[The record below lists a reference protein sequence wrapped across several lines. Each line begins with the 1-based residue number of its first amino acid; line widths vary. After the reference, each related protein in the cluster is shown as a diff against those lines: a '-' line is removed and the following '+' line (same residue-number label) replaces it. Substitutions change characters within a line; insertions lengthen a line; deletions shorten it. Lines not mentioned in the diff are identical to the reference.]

1 MSRMTA
7 AQVISLGEYLEPDF
21 DPTSLT
27 VSQLLGVLGY
37 HNIPYPT
44 PYAKAKLAHVFNNEV
59 KPRAAKFKKERLKK
73 ENSIAS
79 EDGITDGHTGRPL
92 GNKAKVSISSMMI
105 IADA

>member
-37 HNIPYPT
+37 HNTPYPT
-44 PYAKAKLAHVFNNEV
+44 PYTKAKLVHVFNNEV

-79 EDGITDGHTGRPL
+79 EEGITDGHTGRPL
-92 GNKAKVSISSMMI
+92 GNKGKVSMI
-105 IADA
+105 